1 MNSTKPRYSQRY
13 RAYVLLILTG
23 VYTFNFIDR
32 QILVIIQESIKKE
45 LLLSDAQLGMLTGL
59 AFAIFYVTLGIPIA
73 RYADKNN
80 RRDVVSL
87 SLAVWSAMTAL
98 SGLVT
103 NYVQLLL
110 ARIGVGVGEAG
121 SAGPTHSMISDYFLP
136 QHRATALAIYSTG
149 VYIGILAGYS
159 IGGWIDATYGWRIAF
174 FALGIPGILYAIFV
188 RVLVKEPPKGNTD
201 QPITTASGQEV
212 SFKDAV
218 KILFS
223 KKTFI
228 FVGLAT
234 GFHTFGSYGV
244 GNFFAPF
251 LARVHAMPV
260 GEIGTWLGICA
271 GFGGVIGTFAGGY
284 LSDILGKK
292 DLRWYLWLPL
302 AAGIIN
308 YLPSYF
314 AFFLDNTQ
322 WVLFCLFCTSL
333 LTGIFL
339 GPCLAVAHNL
349 VGAKMRALSSAILF
363 LLLNFIGLGLGPLC
377 IGFLS
382 DYLMPTYGKESL
394 RYAFLFT
401 FITSAF
407 SILLFYVAS
416 KTYPQEALMGHVSD
430 KNSPIEKNTRP
441 SKAHTG
447 MGAVLN
453 IVVGAFLLFLVGL
466 FFLQMGIAGKVIMAQ
481 SPVVLGVIA
490 LLFLGGVALVAKG
503 VIQGK

>member
-271 GFGGVIGTFAGGY
+271 GFGGVIGTFAGG
-284 LSDILGKK
+284 
-292 DLRWYLWLPL
+292 R
-302 AAGIIN
+302 N
-308 YLPSYF
+308 
-314 AFFLDNTQ
+314 
-322 WVLFCLFCTSL
+322 
-333 LTGIFL
+333 
-339 GPCLAVAHNL
+339 
-349 VGAKMRALSSAILF
+349 
-363 LLLNFIGLGLGPLC
+363 NF
-377 IGFLS
+377 
-382 DYLMPTYGKESL
+382 
-394 RYAFLFT
+394 
-401 FITSAF
+401 
-407 SILLFYVAS
+407 V
-416 KTYPQEALMGHVSD
+416 
-430 KNSPIEKNTRP
+430 
-441 SKAHTG
+441 
-447 MGAVLN
+447 
-453 IVVGAFLLFLVGL
+453 
-466 FFLQMGIAGKVIMAQ
+466 
-481 SPVVLGVIA
+481 
-490 LLFLGGVALVAKG
+490 
-503 VIQGK
+503 